1 MLYVPAAGPGAQD
14 VVNIVQA
21 VINKKEVMMS
31 LSDMLYKILS
41 EGYSPS
47 EYGGKGILIAMLASI
62 VLSLYIYA
70 CYRVTGR
77 RSFYSMSYNL
87 SLLGAGP
94 VTAALILLMHQ
105 NAIAS
110 IGVVGALSIIRL
122 RSAVKEPMDQVFILW
137 SVACGIFVASGMWRV
152 GIVVSIFMTVIVIA
166 LDQLPLGKAPLILSV
181 YGQPGSRDDLQR
193 ACAEVIDRC
202 CDGTKLIS
210 TGKMD
215 GRQNLVLKVR
225 TRQRLRLT
233 NELAGLPEVES
244 VTLLEQGGEV
254 SF

>member
-1 MLYVPAAGPGAQD
+1 M
-14 VVNIVQA
+14 
-21 VINKKEVMMS
+21 
-31 LSDMLYKILS
+31 
-41 EGYSPS
+41 
-47 EYGGKGILIAMLASI
+47 
-62 VLSLYIYA
+62 
-70 CYRVTGR
+70 
-77 RSFYSMSYNL
+77 
-87 SLLGAGP
+87 
-94 VTAALILLMHQ
+94 TAALILLMHQ

-137 SVACGIFVASGMWRV
+137 SVACGIFIASGMWRV
-152 GIVVSIFMTVIVIA
+152 GIVVSIFMTVIVIV
-166 LDQLPLGKAPLILSV
+166 LDLLPLGRAPLILSV

-193 ACAEVIDRC
+193 ACAEVISRC

-215 GRQNLVLKVR
+215 DRQNLVLKVR